1 MVPVF
6 ILLEERDL
14 TQTITEECVPENG
27 DDRFAGGGFGVLETN
42 KNVRGAL
49 GSRGGWEAAQSRS
62 QPGFSW
68 VCLLGGFQS
77 RLTLNNKSQWLIW
90 KACELASRGSLGFS

>member
-14 TQTITEECVPENG
+14 TQIITEECVPENG
-27 DDRFAGGGFGVLETN
+27 DNGGGGFGVLETN

-49 GSRGGWEAAQSRS
+49 ASRGHWEAAQSRW
-62 QPGFSW
+62 QPGSFGFVLGWFSK
-68 VCLLGGFQS
+68 QT
-77 RLTLNNKSQWLIW
+77 R
-90 KACELASRGSLGFS
+90 AER